1 MKLLSGKKVKKVN
14 YFGIE
19 FELPECFKG
28 HIKTHQDGWV
38 FAVEEDCLGDFV
50 SSTFL
55 GTVDLEGMSW
65 EDTRMEVL
73 SK

>member
-1 MKLLSGKKVKKVN
+1 MKLITGRKVKRVD

-19 FELPECFKG
+19 FELPEGFIG

-38 FAVEEDCLGDFV
+38 FAVETDWQGNFI

-55 GTVDLEGMSW
+55 GIVDLEGMDW
-65 EDTRMEVL
+65 KDTLMEVE
-73 SK
+73 